1 LISLSTNYLTC
12 FDLSFTIP
20 LISATPKAY
29 RPPQA
34 RGTEASVKLHEYEAA
49 SDPTKK
55 QNPGGM

>member
-1 LISLSTNYLTC
+1 ML
-12 FDLSFTIP
+12 
-20 LISATPKAY
+20 LISAKPKAY

-55 QNPGGM
+55 QNPGGTGMEIKL